1 MRLARVRLPQGLA
14 AAAEV
19 RGHWVSAAN
28 LLGGP
33 GTIIE
38 ALADLGSLA
47 AALADAD
54 VDRLAADGA
63 AVPVAGAPLG
73 APIERP
79 GKILAIGLNYMDHI
93 QEVGAEVPSA
103 PVLFGKFP
111 SSIAGPYDNVG
122 VDDRLTLQADYEVE
136 LAVVIGR
143 RARDVAASEGMGP
156 VAGYMVANDVSSR
169 DNQFRESQWIRS
181 KSFDGFCPIG
191 PWITTADQIADPQE
205 LDLSTTVNG
214 EVRQSSNTRQMLFG
228 VAELVSFLSQGTT
241 LEPGDVILTGT
252 PPGVAAGM
260 AEPAWLTPGDVVR
273 CEVERLGYIENHIV
287 ATVAE
292 DARGDT
298 PSAVLA
304 SQ

>member
-1 MRLARVRLPQGLA
+1 MRLARVRLSQGWA
-14 AAAEV
+14 AAVEV
-19 RGHWVSAAN
+19 RGHWVSAAD

-33 GTIIE
+33 TTIIE
-38 ALADLGSLA
+38 ALADPGPLA
-47 AALADAD
+47 AALDDAD
-54 VDRLAADGA
+54 VDRLAAHGA
-63 AVPVAGAPLG
+63 VVPIADASLG

-93 QEVGAEVPSA
+93 REVGAEVPSA

-111 SSIAGPYDNVG
+111 SSIAGPYDNLR
-122 VDDRLTLQADYEVE
+122 VDDRLTQQADYEVE

-143 RARDVAASEGMGP
+143 TARDVAASEGMGP
-156 VAGYMVANDVSSR
+156 VTGYMVANDVSSR

-181 KSFDGFCPIG
+181 KSFDAFCPVG
-191 PWITTADQIADPQE
+191 PWITTADEIADPQE
-205 LDLSTTVNG
+205 LGLSTTVNG

-260 AEPAWLTPGDVVR
+260 AEPAWLKPGDVVR
-273 CEVERLGYIENHIV
+273 CEVERLGYIENRIV
-287 ATVAE
+287 AAVAE
-292 DARGDT
+292 DARVDT
-298 PSAVLA
+298 PSTVLA
-304 SQ
+304 GK

>member
-1 MRLARVRLPQGLA
+1 MRLARVLLPQGWA

-19 RGHWVSAAN
+19 RGHWVSAAS

-38 ALADLGSLA
+38 ALADLGPLA
-47 AALADAD
+47 AALDGAE
-54 VDRLAADGA
+54 VERLAAAGA
-63 AVPVAGAPLG
+63 ALPITEASLG

-93 QEVGAEVPSA
+93 REVEAEVPSA

-111 SSIAGPYDNVG
+111 SSIAGPYDNVR
-122 VDDRLTLQADYEVE
+122 VDDRLTQQADYEVE

-143 RARDVAASEGMGP
+143 TARDVAASEGTGP

-191 PWITTADQIADPQE
+191 PWITTADEIADPQK

-287 ATVAE
+287 AIDAE
-292 DARGDT
+292 GARGDT
-298 PSAVLA
+298 PSAVL
-304 SQ
+304 SGQ

>member
-1 MRLARVRLPQGLA
+1 MRLARVRLTQGWA
-14 AAAEV
+14 AAVEV
-19 RGHWVSAAN
+19 RGQWISAAD
-28 LLGGP
+28 LLGRP
-33 GTIIE
+33 TTIIE
-38 ALADLGSLA
+38 ALADLGPLA
-47 AALADAD
+47 AALDDAD
-54 VDRLAADGA
+54 VDRLAAHGA
-63 AVPVAGAPLG
+63 AASIADASLG

-93 QEVGAEVPSA
+93 REVGAEVPSA

-111 SSIAGPYDNVG
+111 SSIAGPYDNLR
-122 VDDRLTLQADYEVE
+122 VDDRLTQQADYEVE

-143 RARDVAASEGMGP
+143 TARDVAASEGTGP

-181 KSFDGFCPIG
+181 KSFDAFCPVG
-191 PWITTADQIADPQE
+191 PWITTADEIADPQE

-214 EVRQSSNTRQMLFG
+214 EMRQSSNTRQMLFG

-260 AEPAWLTPGDVVR
+260 AEPAWLKPGDVVR
-273 CEVERLGYIENHIV
+273 CDVECLGYIENRIV
-287 ATVAE
+287 AAE
-292 DARGDT
+292 DARVDT
-298 PSAVLA
+298 PSTVLA
-304 SQ
+304 GK